1 MLGSLRKSV
10 LLLMLGDT
18 PHYNCDWTAETAEIG
33 SDPDRRRCH
42 SSRTK
47 RNAVMKLMRVGG
59 TLAILATRSM

>member
-33 SDPDRRRCH
+33 SDPDRRR
-42 SSRTK
+42 
-47 RNAVMKLMRVGG
+47 
-59 TLAILATRSM
+59 